1 MERYFV
7 IVERGHP
14 ELLGDLNAV
23 FGHEGEAEIILDRRS
38 RQGWAWSGVD
48 RRIPQDR
55 TDLETQ
61 GFMVI
66 QQL

>member
-38 RQGWAWSGVD
+38 RQGWAWSGWIVES
-48 RRIPQDR
+48 RRIAPTLR
-55 TDLETQ
+55 TRASW
-61 GFMVI
+61 
-66 QQL
+66 

>member
-14 ELLGDLNAV
+14 ELLRDLNAV
-23 FGHEGEAEIILDRRS
+23 FGHESEAEIILNRRS
-38 RQGWAWSGVD
+38 RQGWGWSGVD
-48 RRIPQDR
+48 RRIPQDT